1 MPAVGTGPRPS
12 ARPPRW
18 APAIACVPCGRC
30 ATHVS
35 QAKGGSRSDKEP
47 VLKRLFFRSHGALSR
62 RGPIRNKLQQRPVGI
77 AKINA
82 HTLTFGPEAR
92 DRSELHWHI
101 AASQMRDRRVDRPM
115 PFEAQITVTGLNWQ
129 PGHRHGTK
137 TRAVHIELRPT
148 KPVRPPRE
156 LFDEIS
162 AHDLLVECVAACPVG
177 HVNHAVV
184 ERYAKHL
191 TLPLRLRSRN
201 VKRLI
206 RPFRHRVRALAKA
219 AHPVTTRTPS
229 PFRPVSRVNPATN
242 QGVTAGNLAR
252 FLPRFPSRVWD
263 LIQRWD
269 LGAATI
275 GPRASSLEDPGLRD
289 QPSSWGTFW
298 REVSSEVVVPAHTG
312 EPLARPRCA
321 GAKLRVVQDGW
332 REARMKNSDS
342 VCRFTVR
349 QRDRWKTHS

>member
-156 LFDEIS
+156 LFDEFG
-162 AHDLLVECVAACPVG
+162 AHHLLVEGVATCPVG
-177 HVNHAVV
+177 HVNHTVV
-184 ERYAKHL
+184 ERYTKHL
-191 TLPLRLRSRN
+191 TLPFRLPSRSLKRVVHPSWAADSCLRKAPHPFLHSRPSTCGRSRN
-201 VKRLI
+201 EG
-206 RPFRHRVRALAKA
+206 A
-219 AHPVTTRTPS
+219 APSERT
-229 PFRPVSRVNPATN
+229 V
-242 QGVTAGNLAR
+242 GGNL
-252 FLPRFPSRVWD
+252 
-263 LIQRWD
+263 
-269 LGAATI
+269 
-275 GPRASSLEDPGLRD
+275 PGFCLCCD
-289 QPSSWGTFW
+289 
-298 REVSSEVVVPAHTG
+298 RE
-312 EPLARPRCA
+312 
-321 GAKLRVVQDGW
+321 
-332 REARMKNSDS
+332 
-342 VCRFTVR
+342 
-349 QRDRWKTHS
+349 

>member
-12 ARPPRW
+12 ARPPQW

-47 VLKRLFFRSHGALSR
+47 VRKRLFFRSHGALSR

-219 AHPVTTRTPS
+219 AHPVATRTTS
-229 PFRPVSRVNPATN
+229 PFRPVSRVDPRHEPRSDRRKSCPVFASVPIESMGSHPTMGSWSRHNRSACFIARGSRAARPTL
-242 QGVTAGNLAR
+242 VVGNLLA
-252 FLPRFPSRVWD
+252 
-263 LIQRWD
+263 
-269 LGAATI
+269 G
-275 GPRASSLEDPGLRD
+275 GL
-289 QPSSWGTFW
+289 
-298 REVSSEVVVPAHTG
+298 V
-312 EPLARPRCA
+312 
-321 GAKLRVVQDGW
+321 
-332 REARMKNSDS
+332 
-342 VCRFTVR
+342 
-349 QRDRWKTHS
+349 

>member
-1 MPAVGTGPRPS
+1 M
-12 ARPPRW
+12 
-18 APAIACVPCGRC
+18 
-30 ATHVS
+30 
-35 QAKGGSRSDKEP
+35 SRSPKAAPD
-47 VLKRLFFRSHGALSR
+47 RTRSLHSSRALSR
-62 RGPIRNKLQQRPVGI
+62 RGLIRNKLQQRPVGI
-77 AKINA
+77 PKINA

-92 DRSELHWHI
+92 DRPELHCHI

-201 VKRLI
+201 VKRVI
-206 RPFRHRVRALAKA
+206 RPSDIEFA
-219 AHPVTTRTPS
+219 PS
-229 PFRPVSRVNPATN
+229 PRPLIPPRNPNALPPFARSR
-242 QGVTAGNLAR
+242 G
-252 FLPRFPSRVWD
+252 
-263 LIQRWD
+263 
-269 LGAATI
+269 
-275 GPRASSLEDPGLRD
+275 
-289 QPSSWGTFW
+289 
-298 REVSSEVVVPAHTG
+298 
-312 EPLARPRCA
+312 
-321 GAKLRVVQDGW
+321 
-332 REARMKNSDS
+332 
-342 VCRFTVR
+342 
-349 QRDRWKTHS
+349 